1 MAENKFLTS
10 VADVKLYDDKT
21 GDLILNGKTLI
32 NSSMTQA
39 IQSQA
44 IYAGKGSKKLFE
56 YNYQKELSFSIEDAT
71 FNTSYICLQNN
82 TKVLRELSDYYTNE
96 YVTLDGSGKGT
107 LSQKPVGNIHIENEN
122 GTFTQIISNGKEF
135 TYPTLSGQ
143 EVQVS
148 YAYKEMMDNITLSA
162 DSFPRAVRMVL
173 NGDIMTNN
181 GKEEEMQIVVPKFKP
196 DGAMELSMTHDGVSS
211 SSLAGTSLA
220 DNKGNYAYI
229 SFKAVNDED
238 VPVIKIAASPSEIDL
253 DSTVSGDTEQ
263 ITVYGIRGGTYGV
276 VLLDNKTLTFTSDE
290 PTIATVDAS
299 GLVAL
304 GASANAG
311 DTTVIRITDGKA
323 KDIVEVTIL

>member
-1 MAENKFLTS
+1 MTENKFLTS
-10 VADVKLYDDKT
+10 VADVKLFDDKT
-21 GDLILNGKTLI
+21 GDLILNGKTLL

-44 IYAGKGSKKLFE
+44 IHAGKGSKKIFE

-71 FNTSYICLQNN
+71 FSTSYICLQNN
-82 TKVLRELSDYYTNE
+82 TKVLRELADYYTNE
-96 YVTLDGSGKGT
+96 FITLDSTGKGT
-107 LSQKPVGNIHIENEN
+107 LSQEPVGNIHVENEN
-122 GTFTQIISNGKEF
+122 GTYTQIIPNGKDF
-135 TYPTLSGQ
+135 TYPTLAEQ

-162 DSFPRAVRMVL
+162 DSFPKAVRMVL

-211 SSLAGTSLA
+211 SALAGTSLA

-238 VPVIKIAASPSEIDL
+238 VPVIKIASSPSEIDL
-253 DSTVSGDTEQ
+253 DSTVSGDSEQ
-263 ITVYGIRGGTYGV
+263 ITVYGIRGGSYGV

-290 PTIATVDAS
+290 PTIATVDAD
-299 GLVAL
+299 GLVKL
-304 GASANAG
+304 GTAANAG

-323 KDIVEVTIL
+323 KDIVEVTVL

>member
-21 GDLILNGKTLI
+21 GDLILNGKTLL

-44 IYAGKGSKKLFE
+44 IYAGKGSKKIFE

-82 TKVLRELSDYYTNE
+82 TKVLRELADYYTNE

-107 LSQKPVGNIHIENEN
+107 LSQEPVGNIHIENEN
-122 GTFTQIISNGKEF
+122 GTFTQIVSNGKEF

-162 DSFPRAVRMVL
+162 DSFPKAVRMVL

-211 SSLAGTSLA
+211 SSLAGTSLS

-229 SFKAVNDED
+229 SFKAVNEED
-238 VPVIKIAASPSEIDL
+238 VPVINIAASPSEIDL
-253 DSTVSGDTEQ
+253 DSTVSGDSEQ
-263 ITVYGIRGGTYGV
+263 ITVYGIRGGSYGV
-276 VLLDNKTLTFTSDE
+276 VLLDNKKLTFTSDD
-290 PTIATVDAS
+290 PTIATVDVN
-299 GLVAL
+299 GLVTM
-304 GASANAG
+304 GVSANAG
-311 DTTVIRITDGKA
+311 DTTVIRITDGKT
-323 KDIVEVTIL
+323 KDNVEVTIL

>member
-10 VADVKLYDDKT
+10 VADVKLFDDKT
-21 GDLILNGKTLI
+21 GDLILNGKTLL

-44 IYAGKGSKKLFE
+44 IHAGKGSKKIFE

-82 TKVLRELSDYYTNE
+82 TKVLRELADYYTNE
-96 YVTLDGSGKGT
+96 FITLDSTGKGT
-107 LSQKPVGNIHIENEN
+107 LSQEPVGNIHVENEN
-122 GTFTQIISNGKEF
+122 GTYTQIIPNGRDF
-135 TYPTLSGQ
+135 TYPTLSNQ

-162 DSFPRAVRMVL
+162 DSFPKAVRMVL

-211 SSLAGTSLA
+211 SALAGTSLA

-238 VPVIKIAASPSEIDL
+238 VPVIKIATSPSEIDL
-253 DSTVSGDTEQ
+253 DSTVSGDSEQ
-263 ITVYGIRGGTYGV
+263 ITVYGIRGGSYGV

-290 PTIATVDAS
+290 PTIATVDAD
-299 GLVAL
+299 GLVKL
-304 GASANAG
+304 GTSANAG
-311 DTTVIRITDGKA
+311 DSTVVRITDGKA
-323 KDIVEVTIL
+323 KDIVEVTVL

>member
-1 MAENKFLTS
+1 MVENKFLTS
-10 VADVKLYDDKT
+10 VADVKLFDDKT
-21 GDLILNGKTLI
+21 GDLILNGKTLL

-44 IYAGKGSKKLFE
+44 IHAGKGSKKLFE

-71 FNTSYICLQNN
+71 FSTSYICLQNN
-82 TKVLRELSDYYTNE
+82 TKVLRELADYYTNE
-96 YVTLDGSGKGT
+96 FITLDSTGKGI
-107 LSQKPVGNIHIENEN
+107 LSQEPVGNIHVENEN
-122 GTFTQIISNGKEF
+122 GTYTQIIPNGKDF
-135 TYPTLSGQ
+135 TYPTLAEQ

-162 DSFPRAVRMVL
+162 DSFPKAVRMVL

-211 SSLAGTSLA
+211 SALAGTSLA

-253 DSTVSGDTEQ
+253 DSTVSGDSEQ
-263 ITVYGIRGGTYGV
+263 ITIYGIRGGSYGV

-290 PTIATVDAS
+290 PAIATVDAD
-299 GLVAL
+299 GLVKL
-304 GASANAG
+304 GTSANAG
-311 DTTVIRITDGKA
+311 DSTVIRITDGKA
-323 KDIVEVTIL
+323 KDIVEVTVL

>member
-1 MAENKFLTS
+1 MTENKFLTS
-10 VADVKLYDDKT
+10 VADVKLFDDKT
-21 GDLILNGKTLI
+21 SDLILNGKTLL

-44 IYAGKGSKKLFE
+44 IHAGKGSKKIFE

-82 TKVLRELSDYYTNE
+82 TKVLRELADYYTNE
-96 YVTLDGSGKGT
+96 FITLDSTGKGT
-107 LSQKPVGNIHIENEN
+107 LSQDPVGNIHVENEN
-122 GTFTQIISNGKEF
+122 GTYTQIIPNGKDF

-162 DSFPRAVRMVL
+162 DSFPKAVRMVL

-211 SSLAGTSLA
+211 SALAGTSLA

-229 SFKAVNDED
+229 SFKAVNEDD

-253 DSTVSGDTEQ
+253 DSTVSGDSEQ
-263 ITVYGIRGGTYGV
+263 ITVYGIRGGSYGV

-290 PTIATVDAS
+290 PTIATVDAD
-299 GLVAL
+299 GLVKL
-304 GASANAG
+304 GTAANAG
-311 DTTVIRITDGKA
+311 DSTVIRITDGKA
-323 KDIVEVTIL
+323 KDIVEVTVL

>member
-1 MAENKFLTS
+1 MTENKFLTS
-10 VADVKLYDDKT
+10 VADVKLFDDKT
-21 GDLILNGKTLI
+21 GDLILNGKTLL
-32 NSSMTQA
+32 NSSITQA

-44 IYAGKGSKKLFE
+44 IHAGKGSKKIFE

-82 TKVLRELSDYYTNE
+82 TKVLRELADYYTNE
-96 YVTLDGSGKGT
+96 FITLDSTGKGT
-107 LSQKPVGNIHIENEN
+107 LSQEPVGNIHVENEN
-122 GTFTQIISNGKEF
+122 GMYTQIIPNGKDF

-162 DSFPRAVRMVL
+162 DSFPKAVRMVL

-211 SSLAGTSLA
+211 SALAGTSLA

-229 SFKAVNDED
+229 SFKTVNDDD

-253 DSTVSGDTEQ
+253 DSTVSGDSEQ
-263 ITVYGIRGGTYGV
+263 ITVYGIRGGSYGV
-276 VLLDNKTLTFTSDE
+276 VLLDNTKLTFTSDE
-290 PTIATVDAS
+290 PTIATVDAD
-299 GLVAL
+299 GLVTL
-304 GASANAG
+304 GTAANAG

-323 KDIVEVTIL
+323 KDIVEVTVL

>member
-10 VADVKLYDDKT
+10 VADVKLFDDKT
-21 GDLILNGKTLI
+21 GDLILNGKTLL

-44 IYAGKGSKKLFE
+44 IHAGKGSKKIFE

-71 FNTSYICLQNN
+71 FSTSYICLQNN
-82 TKVLRELSDYYTNE
+82 TKVLRELADYYTNE
-96 YVTLDGSGKGT
+96 FITLDSTGKGT
-107 LSQKPVGNIHIENEN
+107 LSQEPVGNIHVENEN
-122 GTFTQIISNGKEF
+122 GTYTQIIPNGKDF
-135 TYPTLSGQ
+135 TYPTLAEQ

-162 DSFPRAVRMVL
+162 DSFPKAVRMVL

-211 SSLAGTSLA
+211 SALAGTSLA

-253 DSTVSGDTEQ
+253 DSTVSGDSEQ
-263 ITVYGIRGGTYGV
+263 ITVYGIRGGSYGV

-290 PTIATVDAS
+290 PTIATVDAD
-299 GLVAL
+299 GLVKL
-304 GASANAG
+304 GTSANAG
-311 DTTVIRITDGKA
+311 DSTVIRITDGKA
-323 KDIVEVTIL
+323 KDIVEVTVL